1 MSIQNAAG
9 SMQTSN
15 RPVDRNA
22 FNIAVICAL
31 SLESNAVEGVFDE
44 IWRRPTGFGKSD
56 NDPNTY
62 TLGRMGYCN
71 VVLAYL
77 PHKGK
82 AASAST
88 SAMLLASFPKI
99 ELVIVV
105 GVCGGVPNLP
115 ARMDEGD
122 EIIMGDVVI
131 STEIHQFDYGRL
143 LETGFQG
150 KSTVP
155 DSLGRASNGLRAFI
169 NYLRGFTGTEQLK
182 DDTILQLRKLV
193 GDNGKFRSSRYL
205 GVGTDMLFPVD
216 YIHKH
221 RDTSGCLICS
231 TDDDDKN
238 GWVCDRAPE
247 LSCEHLGC
255 DKGLAQPRRRLQNT
269 MENDP
274 FRDPDIVSPDLAI
287 HFGPIASG
295 DQVIRSAKHRDLTAK
310 NHGVIAFEMEG
321 AGVWD
326 NISTVVIKGV
336 SDYADSHKDKEWQP
350 YAAAVAAACMKA
362 FLQQFVDMEPA
373 ISLPL
378 RGRTRTERMFT
389 SGSWIWV
396 LITMICSVL
405 VGILAREGVTWEG
418 VTPTDILPPV
428 ELGLDPRRPI
438 FGVLGKTGVGKSTFI
453 DILGGRNS
461 SGHPPVICH
470 GLESCTNDLEYYE
483 ATVDNSPVYLIDTP
497 GFDDSRMTDEQIMR
511 LIVENL
517 QNDKLL
523 KGLIYLHD
531 ITQPR
536 MGRLAENHMFLFEKL
551 CGVQS
556 FQNIMLVTTRWVK
569 NPWADVEESER
580 QLAREEEL
588 KGKYWKEMIAHGSTV
603 AHHDGTAGSAR
614 RIITWLLNTPMIMRL
629 NPRNRPLEAAPIEH
643 GHSKGPDEE
652 NELERE
658 DPKKTYLFTRLW
670 RSLLHRI
677 TELKIIEV
685 LALIEV
691 IISLWNWMPIT
702 WANFE
707 KEDLLLDTVIF
718 LSFYAVYL
726 YALYSILFNNYCD
739 LWRFIDLICVSLLD
753 LILAL
758 SYRNNDFPGWAK
770 FKFGGAL
777 FIFSTSVLLK
787 LQCG

>member
-1 MSIQNAAG
+1 MALWRASNSRPHDQLPSSPPVSPIRRKNAAG

-22 FNIAVICAL
+22 FNIAIICAL

-44 IWRRPTGFGKSD
+44 IWHRPTGFGKSD

-62 TLGRMGYCN
+62 TVGRMGYCN

-88 SAMLLASFPKI
+88 SAMLLASFPKLK
-99 ELVIVV
+99 LVIVV
-105 GVCGGVPNLP
+105 GVCGAVPNPP
-115 ARMDEGD
+115 ARKDE

-143 LETGFQG
+143 LDTGFQG
-150 KSTVP
+150 KSAVP

-169 NYLRGFTGTEQLK
+169 NYLRGLTGTEQLK

-193 GDNGKFRSSRYL
+193 GDNGKFRSSRYP
-205 GVGTDMLFPVD
+205 GVDADMLFPVD
-216 YIHKH
+216 YVHKH

-231 TDDDDKN
+231 TDDDKN
-238 GWVCDRAPE
+238 VRVCDSAPE
-247 LSCEHLGC
+247 RSCEQLGC
-255 DKGLAQPRRRLQNT
+255 DKRLAQPRRRLQNI
-269 MENDP
+269 ENGP
-274 FRDPDIVSPDLAI
+274 FQPPDIVSPDLAI

-362 FLQQFVDMEPA
+362 FLKQFVDMEPA
-373 ISLPL
+373 ISLPP
-378 RGRTRTERMFT
+378 RSRTRTERTFT
-389 SGSWIWV
+389 SRSWFWV
-396 LITMICSVL
+396 LVTMICSVL
-405 VGILAREGVTWEG
+405 LGILAREGGPREG
-418 VTPTDILPPV
+418 VTTTDILPPA
-428 ELGLDPRRPI
+428 EPGLDPRRPI
-438 FGVLGKTGVGKSTFI
+438 FAILGKTGVGKST
-453 DILGGRNS
+453 
-461 SGHPPVICH
+461 
-470 GLESCTNDLEYYE
+470 NDLEYFE
-483 ATVDNSPVYLIDTP
+483 ATVDNSPIYLIDTP

-536 MGRLAENHMFLFEKL
+536 MGRLAENHIFLFEKL

-556 FQNIMLVTTRWVK
+556 FQNIMLVTTRWIK
-569 NPWADVEESER
+569 NPSADVGENER

-588 KGKYWKEMIAHGSTV
+588 KGKYWKEMIMHGSTV

-629 NPRNRPLEAAPIEH
+629 NPRNRPLEAAPIEN
-643 GHSKGPDEE
+643 GHSNGPDKE
-652 NELERE
+652 NGLERE
-658 DPKKTYLFTRLW
+658 DPKETNPSNGWW
-670 RSLLHRI
+670 RSLLPRI
-677 TELKIIEV
+677 AELNIIE
-685 LALIEV
+685 
-691 IISLWNWMPIT
+691 MP
-702 WANFE
+702 
-707 KEDLLLDTVIF
+707 
-718 LSFYAVYL
+718 
-726 YALYSILFNNYCD
+726 
-739 LWRFIDLICVSLLD
+739 
-753 LILAL
+753 
-758 SYRNNDFPGWAK
+758 
-770 FKFGGAL
+770 
-777 FIFSTSVLLK
+777 
-787 LQCG
+787 